1 MLLQERERKIKIKAW
16 DNIESEI
23 NLLQCFVNIQLRK
36 FHKIRKKMAIPT
48 LLNLFSYIYSDITV
62 HFSNSG
68 A

>member
-16 DNIESEI
+16 NNIESEI

-48 LLNLFSYIYSDITV
+48 C
-62 HFSNSG
+62 
-68 A
+68 